1 MGLLSGLSDLGLGK
15 LEGAEIFEEEKKPE
29 PKKVEEPKEE
39 APFDENDVLFDKSAE
54 CPVCGKKFTFR
65 AVRTGKARPIGQ
77 DPDLRTKYEKFDP
90 AKYDVVVCPY
100 CGYAVLTKYFTSLP
114 AAQVKLLREGIGGKV
129 HGVANNPILSYDD
142 AIQRYQL
149 ALASS
154 IVKHAKDSEKAF
166 VCLKMAWVIRGKK
179 ESIAED
185 DPDYE
190 EVMKQ
195 LRDDENEALKAAY
208 EGFVSARQK
217 ESFPI
222 AGMDEI
228 TIDYLLA
235 VLSARFEKYDVAQKL
250 IAGILLNRTA
260 NNRIKDRTRDL
271 KDQVLMEMKTKGE
284 FS

>member
-179 ESIAED
+179 ESITED

-271 KDQVLMEMKTKGE
+271 KDQVLMEMKSKGE

>member
-54 CPVCGKKFTFR
+54 CPVCGKKFTYR

-100 CGYAVLTKYFTSLP
+100 CGYAVLTKYFSSLP
-114 AAQVKLLREGIGGKV
+114 AAQVKLIREGIGGKV
-129 HGVANNPILSYDD
+129 HGVANNSILSYDD
-142 AIQRYQL
+142 AIQRHQL

-179 ESIAED
+179 ESLPED
-185 DPDYE
+185 TPDYDD
-190 EVMKQ
+190 VMAQ

-208 EGFVSARQK
+208 EGFVNARQK

-260 NNRIKDRTRDL
+260 NNRIKDRARDL
-271 KDQVLMEMKTKGE
+271 KDQVLMEMKSKGE

>member
-39 APFDENDVLFDKSAE
+39 APFNENDVLFDKSAE

-179 ESIAED
+179 ESITED